1 MLPEMCLVQCRPDLF
16 DVACEN
22 LCYESLSVR
31 DFARCQYCVPV
42 ACKAQGLV
50 RDDNGLCYANADQWG
65 VARHKETART
75 RAPSD
80 RLARRDGP
88 SEPGTA
94 RRVREGGRGRRSQSL
109 RAREQ
114 KTPARSPD
122 ELSATQKCAT
132 AASQRGADAHPTD
145 AIQSQVVTRVSL
157 AATSNII
164 ELKQP
169 CTKRCLLFYG
179 C

>member
-1 MLPEMCLVQCRPDLF
+1 MQCRPDLF

-31 DFARCQYCVPV
+31 DFAWCQYCVPV

-114 KTPARSPD
+114 KLLPGRQTNSR
-122 ELSATQKCAT
+122 LHKSA
-132 AASQRGADAHPTD
+132 
-145 AIQSQVVTRVSL
+145 
-157 AATSNII
+157 
-164 ELKQP
+164 
-169 CTKRCLLFYG
+169 LLRHHKGGRMHIRLMLYNHK
-179 C
+179 

>member
-1 MLPEMCLVQCRPDLF
+1 MD
-16 DVACEN
+16 
-22 LCYESLSVR
+22 
-31 DFARCQYCVPV
+31 
-42 ACKAQGLV
+42 
-50 RDDNGLCYANADQWG
+50 
-65 VARHKETART
+65 
-75 RAPSD
+75 
-80 RLARRDGP
+80 P
-88 SEPGTA
+88 SESGAAQRAQRDRRGGGAEASVCA
-94 RRVREGGRGRRSQSL
+94 R
-109 RAREQ
+109 AN
-114 KTPARSPD
+114 TPARSPD
-122 ELSATQKCAT
+122 VLSATQKCAT